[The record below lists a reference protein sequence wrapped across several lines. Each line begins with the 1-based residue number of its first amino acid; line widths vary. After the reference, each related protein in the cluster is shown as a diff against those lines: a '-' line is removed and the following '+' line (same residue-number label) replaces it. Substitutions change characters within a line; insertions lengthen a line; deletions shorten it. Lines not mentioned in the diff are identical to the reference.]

1 MVSVKIAG
9 VPTTVVLLHGF
20 AGTRRAWDPVV
31 ERLDPERYTP
41 LAPDLRGHGDARD
54 ARPVT
59 FEACVADVLA
69 AAPERFVLC
78 GYSMG
83 GRIAQHVAL
92 AAPERVERLVL
103 VATTAGLVDEAERAA
118 RRADDERLAA
128 FADGATIEQFA
139 DRWAAQP
146 LFAGTPPE
154 AARIW
159 REDLLRND
167 PRALAAVLRGM
178 GTGAMAPLWER
189 LPTLTM
195 PATVLAGAEDPKFVA
210 LAERL
215 AAALPDAELVVVQGA
230 GHGLP
235 REAPG
240 AVVAALSR
248 RSRGRAGLDA
258 EPGLRRDRDR
268 AVLDGQHRELVGE
281 ELERPQ
287 AAGRGRLQGGGAVH
301 GGRDPQ
307 RPVEGRGEVDV
318 GAGRAHERGLGQQP
332 RDPAAARDLQAHR
345 VGHLGRER
353 ARLAGGLV
361 HGHADG
367 DAVAHLAH
375 RMHAVHGL
383 LDQLEPGGRE
393 GVDRRDGLVDLP
405 GAVGV
410 QAQLHLRA
418 RRRRARRPR
427 ARRRRR
433 CRP

>member
-1 MVSVKIAG
+1 MPA
-9 VPTTVVLLHGF
+9 TVVLLHGF

-31 ERLDPERYTP
+31 ERLDGERYTA

-59 FEACVADVLA
+59 FKACVADVLA

-92 AAPERVERLVL
+92 AAPDRVERLVL
-103 VATTAGLVDEAERAA
+103 VATTAGLADEAERAT

-128 FADGATIEQFA
+128 FADGASIEQFA

-154 AARIW
+154 AVRIW

-189 LPTLTM
+189 LPALTM

-215 AAALPDAELVVVQGA
+215 VAALADAELVVVEGA

-248 RSRGRAGLDA
+248 RQRA
-258 EPGLRRDRDR
+258 
-268 AVLDGQHRELVGE
+268 AVQSG
-281 ELERPQ
+281 
-287 AAGRGRLQGGGAVH
+287 
-301 GGRDPQ
+301 
-307 RPVEGRGEVDV
+307 
-318 GAGRAHERGLGQQP
+318 
-332 RDPAAARDLQAHR
+332 
-345 VGHLGRER
+345 
-353 ARLAGGLV
+353 
-361 HGHADG
+361 
-367 DAVAHLAH
+367 
-375 RMHAVHGL
+375 
-383 LDQLEPGGRE
+383 
-393 GVDRRDGLVDLP
+393 
-405 GAVGV
+405 
-410 QAQLHLRA
+410 
-418 RRRRARRPR
+418 
-427 ARRRRR
+427 
-433 CRP
+433 